1 MTLSLTEILVLI
13 AGLTVGYWIV
23 SKVIDNFDCDDGHPL
38 GEHVAAPAAAGADAD
53 APWHEVLNVPPD
65 ASAEQIRQ
73 AHRLLMQQYHP
84 DRVATL
90 SADLKLLAERKS
102 GEIERAFE
110 RAMRDR

>member
-1 MTLSLTEILVLI
+1 
-13 AGLTVGYWIV
+13 
-23 SKVIDNFDCDDGHPL
+23 
-38 GEHVAAPAAAGADAD
+38 
-53 APWHEVLNVPPD
+53 
-65 ASAEQIRQ
+65 
-73 AHRLLMQQYHP
+73 MQQYHP